1 MLPRKNLAFL
11 SVGGNFEFLGGIP
24 PPIPP
29 PPLNTLCM
37 LVLCENDVCGDVKLS
52 LYPFLV
58 S

>member
-24 PPIPP
+24 PPIP